1 MAAMLQRQCPRCSTE
16 FEAKTARAVYC
27 SASCRAMASQD
38 RKAHPMAHVTS
49 LPGAKGAGTIE
60 AAVLKKLGNQHDTVV
75 GRQAMVAARRMDA
88 GVSDSS
94 FAPMSRRL
102 DELLEVAEQQAALAA
117 ASGADQDNP
126 IAYLRK
132 RAEERANG
140 QRAG

>member
-1 MAAMLQRQCPRCSTE
+1 MPALIHRQCPRCSTE
-16 FEAKTARAVYC
+16 FDAKTARAVYC
-27 SASCRAMASQD
+27 SSSCRALASQD
-38 RKAHPMAHVTS
+38 RKAHPVTPVS
-49 LPGAKGAGTIE
+49 TLPGKGAGTIE
-60 AAVLKKLGNQHDTVV
+60 ASVLKSLGNQLDTVV
-75 GRQAMVAARRMDA
+75 GRQAVVAARRMDA

-102 DELLEVAEQQAALAA
+102 DELLEVAAQQAALAA

>member
-1 MAAMLQRQCPRCSTE
+1 MGALHHRECPRCSKA

-27 SASCRAMASQD
+27 SASCRALASKD
-38 RKAHPMAHVTS
+38 RSKHPVAGVTT

-60 AAVLKKLGNQHDTVV
+60 ASVLKSLGNQLDTVV
-75 GRQAMVAARRMDA
+75 GRQAIVAARRMDA

-102 DELLEVAEQQAALAA
+102 DELLETAAQQAALAA
-117 ASGADQDNP
+117 AKGDDADNP

-132 RAEERANG
+132 RAEERARG

>member
-27 SASCRAMASQD
+27 SASCRALASKD
-38 RKAHPMAHVTS
+38 RKTHPTASVTN
-49 LPGAKGAGTIE
+49 LPGANGAGTIE
-60 AAVLKKLGNQHDTVV
+60 ASVLKSLGNQLDTVV
-75 GRQAMVAARRMDA
+75 GRQAVVAARRMDA

-102 DELLEVAEQQAALAA
+102 DELLEVAAQQAALAA
-117 ASGADQDNP
+117 AKGDDLDNP

-132 RAEERANG
+132 RAEDRARGERAG
-140 QRAG
+140 

>member
-1 MAAMLQRQCPRCSTE
+1 
-16 FEAKTARAVYC
+16 
-27 SASCRAMASQD
+27 
-38 RKAHPMAHVTS
+38 
-49 LPGAKGAGTIE
+49 
-60 AAVLKKLGNQHDTVV
+60 
-75 GRQAMVAARRMDA
+75 MDA

-102 DELLEVAEQQAALAA
+102 DELLEVAAQQAALAA